1 MNGRTGKPETETT
14 VSRNTQKK
22 PRIHRVGERGACE
35 PVESPL
41 PRSRPPPPECR
52 SSSMKV
58 PLAECLQEARRL
70 MADEQRAQEL
80 KERANKC
87 SAKGIP
93 PDHFPDSGGYIFRM

>member
-1 MNGRTGKPETETT
+1 
-14 VSRNTQKK
+14 
-22 PRIHRVGERGACE
+22 
-35 PVESPL
+35 
-41 PRSRPPPPECR
+41 
-52 SSSMKV
+52 MKV